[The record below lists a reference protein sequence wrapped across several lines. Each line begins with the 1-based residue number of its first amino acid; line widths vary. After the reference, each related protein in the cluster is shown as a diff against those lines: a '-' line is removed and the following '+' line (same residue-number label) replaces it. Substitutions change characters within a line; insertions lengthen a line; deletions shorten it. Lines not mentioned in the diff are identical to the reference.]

1 MVWYTVSRSVLVQRH
16 PVPQANYGAVCIRM
30 ILSRCHVT
38 TGARVGEDQRTDK
51 RVAWSWQWRSSQT
64 GPEKEYSC
72 TLFSTNDPRKLGGE
86 QTSGGPGACGCVEE
100 VRRVVQG
107 DSCCLFYRCGI
118 TWHMIHEWLFTLPR
132 TYNDISFW
140 RKPGLLCAASI
151 VLSLPGCVWK
161 ANNGRGVCG
170 KILTVKGLSDQR

>member
-38 TGARVGEDQRTDK
+38 PGARVGEEQRTD
-51 RVAWSWQWRSSQT
+51 RVAWSWPWRGSQA

-100 VRRVVQG
+100 VCRVGQG
-107 DSCCLFYRCGI
+107 DFFCLFYRCGI
-118 TWHMIHEWLFTLPR
+118 TWHMIHERAFYAPKYLQWHFILEKTRAPVCCSNSSVFAR
-132 TYNDISFW
+132 
-140 RKPGLLCAASI
+140 LC
-151 VLSLPGCVWK
+151 LK
-161 ANNGRGVCG
+161 N
-170 KILTVKGLSDQR
+170 